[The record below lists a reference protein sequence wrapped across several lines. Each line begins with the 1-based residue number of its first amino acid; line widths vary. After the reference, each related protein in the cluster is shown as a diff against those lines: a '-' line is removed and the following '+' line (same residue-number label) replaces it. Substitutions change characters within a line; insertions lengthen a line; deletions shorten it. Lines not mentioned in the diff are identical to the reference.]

1 MITPKPSGR
10 TMITLGVSVTPE
22 LKARIPRLPN
32 GLQDQEWLRAAIWD
46 KVSTWSPSAKAVD
59 GDIPKFLMDGKG
71 SIDYI
76 RADLVDKLK
85 GYAVHDDGCPMGPD
99 CTCGL
104 TETLRKLGE

>member
-1 MITPKPSGR
+1 MKAPVRIWTHDDPY
-10 TMITLGVSVTPE
+10 PE
-22 LKARIPRLPN
+22 YINFHEARGYIVP
-32 GLQDQEWLRAAIWD
+32 
-46 KVSTWSPSAKAVD
+46 
-59 GDIPKFLMDGKG
+59 
-71 SIDYI
+71 YI